1 MTEVPRRL
9 FNRHR
14 DNCVLG
20 VLRSE
25 MFQSAIGLW
34 CRRAHPEPGTKPP
47 SAWPA
52 PAVRS
57 AHVSHVS
64 PTAVMKKAIPE
75 GMAPFAPRTLSG
87 LLREALPASEGFAF
101 NWGPY
106 FDGAHSR
113 LPEGTD
119 GGTEPHAEHTES
131 MEFCKTLPPG
141 ARWITSVQTA
151 LAPMSPGHRSQH
163 HKDMTATFVNP
174 YIPFAYGSHM
184 VRILM
189 ENRSW

>member
-9 FNRHR
+9 FNHHW

-64 PTAVMKKAIPE
+64 PTAVMKKAIPA
-75 GMAPFAPRTLSG
+75 GMASFAPHTLSG
-87 LLREALPASEGFAF
+87 FLREPMPASEGFAF

-106 FDGAHSR
+106 FDGMHSR
-113 LPEGTD
+113 NPDGSD
-119 GGTEPHAEHTES
+119 GGTEPHAEHTDS
-131 MEFCKTLPPG
+131 VEFFNALPPG
-141 ARWITSVQTA
+141 PGGSPSAPTAR
-151 LAPMSPGHRSQH
+151 APMVTRAS
-163 HKDMTATFVNP
+163 
-174 YIPFAYGSHM
+174 FAKSY
-184 VRILM
+184 RI
-189 ENRSW
+189 